1 MADPKTGRV
10 VSQDD
15 WKRTQV
21 RMPQE
26 LYDDLTN
33 YAENKNI
40 SLNTA
45 MITLMNKGLTQTQQ
59 NIGLGLPPYSGD
71 TQNNLHAYSAL
82 NDQVIEKIA
91 NRVVERLK
99 EQK

>member
-1 MADPKTGRV
+1 MADPKTGRI

-45 MITLMNKGLTQTQQ
+45 MITLMTKGLEPTKHFD
-59 NIGLGLPPYSGD
+59 LVRE
-71 TQNNLHAYSAL
+71 SATIT
-82 NDQVIEKIA
+82 DDVIEKIA
-91 NRVVERLK
+91 NKIVDRMKKHPRVLF
-99 EQK
+99 

>member
-1 MADPKTGRV
+1 MSREK
-10 VSQDD
+10 QDD

-21 RMPQE
+21 RIPQE

-33 YAENKNI
+33 YAVNKNI

-45 MITLMNKGLTQTQQ
+45 MITLMNKGLETKKHFDSVEESTT
-59 NIGLGLPPYSGD
+59 IAD
-71 TQNNLHAYSAL
+71 
-82 NDQVIEKIA
+82 DMIEKIA
-91 NRVVERLK
+91 DKVVERLK

>member
-1 MADPKTGRV
+1 MADPKTGRI

-45 MITLMNKGLTQTQQ
+45 MITLMTKGLEPTKHF
-59 NIGLGLPPYSGD
+59 GLVRE
-71 TQNNLHAYSAL
+71 SATIT
-82 NDQVIEKIA
+82 DDVIEKIA
-91 NRVVERLK
+91 DKIVDRMK
-99 EQK
+99 KAP